1 MNTPNPDHA
10 YREASVRSADAVELV
25 IMLYD
30 IAIAD
35 MRRAIEAATNGDIER
50 RTNEIRH
57 AMLVLEQLQGTL
69 NMEQGGQTAQSL
81 DRLYSYIRG
90 KLLEAQIKSAVP
102 VLEEQLGYLLSVRDA
117 WKQVQPQAS
126 AATEHSLAPAP
137 VASTE
142 GTALHWSA

>member
-35 MRRAIEAATNGDIER
+35 LRRAIEAATNGDIER
-50 RTNEIRH
+50 RTHEIRH

-69 NMEQGGQTAQSL
+69 NMEQGGETARSL

-102 VLEEQLGYLLSVRDA
+102 ILEEQLGYMLSVRDA
-117 WKQVQPQAS
+117 WKQVQPRAS
-126 AATEHSLAPAP
+126 VEMEESLAPLP
-137 VASTE
+137 SASNE
-142 GTALHWSA
+142 GTASHWSA